1 MDTNKTRWNLSDDDI
16 SRIIISFGSENMV
29 EEIERVAR
37 RRKIT
42 EHRFIRE
49 MLWYYLDYLDHD
61 AAMGGIDNPKNRREE

>member
-1 MDTNKTRWNLSDDDI
+1 
-16 SRIIISFGSENMV
+16 MV